1 MQPISIQLYSL
12 RNEAEKDFVGVLK
25 TVAEIG
31 YAGVEPAG
39 FWNLSPKEFKSVVDD
54 LGLKIS
60 STHSPWAK
68 PDSMQETIDV
78 AGVLGVDKI
87 ACGYGSDRFKD
98 LDAIKKT
105 AEEVSEMQETLAKAG
120 ITLFQHNH
128 YWEFERIDGRLK
140 YEIYAELCPKVKF
153 EIDTYWAANFGAENP
168 VEMVKQFLN
177 RTLLLHIKDGPL
189 AQGQPMTAV
198 GSGKMDI
205 PAVIEVAGDTPE
217 WLIVE
222 LDECATDM
230 VQAVRESYIYLAGL
244 LANL

>member
-189 AQGQPMTAV
+189 VQGQPMTAV

-230 VQAVRESYIYLAGL
+230 VQAVRDSYIYLAGL